1 MAIAPMRW
9 ATVAPFIETPA
20 ERWLAPFVDATRH
33 DLHVI
38 SRGRARSWHANI
50 KGVTGLTEWLDYQR
64 LARRAWKADADGVIT
79 VFPQLAVAA
88 GLQKRLRRNR
98 RPLVCWCLNIGR
110 LYPGVKRSLARYA
123 LSAADCCVVH
133 ARREC
138 DNYSAWLGL
147 PRERFEFV
155 PLQKGYIEPTHAENV
170 ENPFVLSMGSAHR
183 DYQTLFDAIRPLNL
197 RTVVVTSPRCL
208 DGLDVP
214 ACVEVRSGLSYAEC
228 LVLAQQARLN
238 VVPVSNDDTASGQVT
253 VVDAMWLARP
263 VIATRCLG
271 TEDYIADGKDGYLV
285 APGDAD
291 ELRRT
296 VAMLWDDNALRA
308 RVGSVARNRATTDF
322 SDEMAGAALTRV
334 LDRFR

>member
-1 MAIAPMRW
+1 MRW
-9 ATVAPFIETPA
+9 AAVAPFVETPA

-33 DLHVI
+33 ELHVI
-38 SRGRARSWHANI
+38 PRGRARSWHANV
-50 KGVTGLTEWLDYQR
+50 KGVTGLAEWLDYQR
-64 LARRAWKADADGVIT
+64 LARQAWTAGTDGVVT

-88 GLQKRLRRNR
+88 GLQKRLRRDR

-123 LSAADCCVVH
+123 LSAADCCIVH

-147 PRERFEFV
+147 PRDRFEFV
-155 PLQKGYIEPTHAENV
+155 PLQKGYIEPTHVEDA

-183 DYQTLFDAIRPLNL
+183 DYRTLFDAIRPLNL
-197 RTVVVTSPRCL
+197 RTVVVASPRCL

-214 ACVEVRSGLSYAEC
+214 PCVEVRSGLSYAEC
-228 LVLAQQARLN
+228 LTLAQRARVN
-238 VVPVSNDDTASGQVT
+238 VVPVDNDDTASGQVT

-263 VIATRCLG
+263 VVATRCLG
-271 TEDYIADGKDGYLV
+271 TEDYVTSGRDGFLV
-285 APGDAD
+285 APGDVD

-296 VAMLWDDNALRA
+296 VEGLWGDADLRA
-308 RVGSVARNRATTDF
+308 RVGAAARARAMAEY
-322 SDEMAGAALTRV
+322 SDEVAGAALTRV